1 MQGGNALASL
11 LKNPHCCLKVLTLY
25 KCQLG
30 LVGLIRIL
38 EALAENCALEE
49 LNLAANVC
57 LDESHNL
64 PHNFL
69 IVKESSNSFQTD
81 LNFITS
87 SVKASECEEAA
98 SQEFCAADTD
108 CNQLE
113 VADSEDDK
121 VGVKP
126 SASGI
131 DDSCMSS
138 SKKDL
143 SNVGCQFIQELS
155 NTISNAKQLKIL
167 DLSDNGFS
175 EQVAETLYSAWSSSS
190 RASSVESHIQ
200 GNIIHFKVQGTN
212 CCSLKPCCRRI

>member
-87 SVKASECEEAA
+87 SVKVSECEEAA

-155 NTISNAKQLKIL
+155 NTISNAKHLKIL